1 MALVVLCGHP
11 ASGKSKLAGALADA
25 LRAAGREVM
34 VVGEESAALDRNVAY
49 QDSVAEKQARGAL
62 KSAVE
67 HAVTRSRV
75 VIFDSL
81 NNIKGYRYE
90 LWCIARS
97 CGTRY
102 CMLHCAT
109 DAATA
114 AGWNAARAEA
124 GEPAYR
130 PEIFEDLAGRFE
142 APEPRNRWDSPLFV
156 AHPAGKAQ
164 GPSRPRSPQPH
175 TIRDAESSA
184 RAVADVVAAVSPSAA
199 APSGQQGTPAAAAL
213 QPTTATSNPALAAT
227 NLLAEMDRATQEV
240 VVAVLGSSGASSSG
254 AVELGEGLPRLELPR
269 QMTASELRRHKRD
282 FLRLATKNQSARLRD
297 VEVVKRL
304 FVEYL
309 QDKAAAG

>member
-11 ASGKSKLAGALADA
+11 ASGKSGLAGALADA

-156 AHPAGKAQ
+156 AHPTGKAQ
-164 GPSRPRSPQPH
+164 GPSRPRPPPAPH
-175 TIRDAESSA
+175 YPG
-184 RAVADVVAAVSPSAA
+184 PSVA

-240 VVAVLGSSGASSSG
+240 VVAVLGSGGASSSG

-282 FLRLATKNQSARLRD
+282 FLRLATKNQSARVRD